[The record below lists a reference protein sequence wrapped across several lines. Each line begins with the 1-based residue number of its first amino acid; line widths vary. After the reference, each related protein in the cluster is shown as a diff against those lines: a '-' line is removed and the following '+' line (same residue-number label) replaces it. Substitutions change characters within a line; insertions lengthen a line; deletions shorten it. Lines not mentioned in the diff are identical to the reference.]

1 MEQLTYSQAI
11 ARIET
16 IVRALQDASLDVD
29 QLGKLVAEATELIA
43 LCQSKLRKAEDEV
56 QRAVGGGADE

>member
-1 MEQLTYSQAI
+1 MSYSQAI

-29 QLGKLVAEATELIA
+29 KLGEMVSEATQLIA
-43 LCQSKLRKAEDEV
+43 LCQSKLKKAEDEV
-56 QRAVGGGADE
+56 QRAMGSQDE